1 MSADIFQMEALRTSP
16 IPKWDGM
23 GWDGMGWDGMGWDGM
38 ELNLNSMLFKK
49 WPWLLKTAQE
59 P

>member
-16 IPKWDGM
+16 IPK
-23 GWDGMGWDGMGWDGM
+23 WDGMGWDGM